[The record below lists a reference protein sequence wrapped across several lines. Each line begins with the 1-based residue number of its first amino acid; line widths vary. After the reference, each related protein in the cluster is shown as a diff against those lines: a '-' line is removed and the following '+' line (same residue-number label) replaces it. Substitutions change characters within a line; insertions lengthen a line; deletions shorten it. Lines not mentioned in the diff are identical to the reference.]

1 MHPLLPIGFRRL
13 GRLAV
18 LCCLLLSVWHAP
30 AARADSDDSEGA
42 ASPTPALGVFQNDGD
57 VGTVLHPGS
66 AHFDAAHGTYTVT
79 GSGENMWFG
88 EDDFHYVWTKVSG
101 DVALTA
107 DIAFV
112 GDRGNPHRKA
122 VLMIRQSLDGGSKAV
137 DIAQHGNGLTSLQF
151 RATDGG
157 PSHEIRSN
165 IAAPQTVRIEK
176 RGDLFY
182 AFISGSDGKLHP
194 TGASTKLA
202 LTGPF
207 YIGIGVSAHDK
218 DATETALFSH
228 VKLTP
233 LSPTTGKPVLYS
245 TLETVTIA
253 STDRRVAYIAPGD
266 LESPAWARDGKTIA
280 FTARH
285 DDATDGYTIPVSS
298 GPVTPQKMPSEAVRK
313 FPAVISTAKSEISPD
328 GQYIYFSTERSG
340 HAQIWRS
347 DPNGNAV
354 ERFLVSDTND
364 WFPHVSPDGKWLVFL
379 SYPPTVAGH
388 PANQDAVLN
397 LMSLEDRRVHVL
409 AILLGGEGTINLPS
423 WSPDSSQLAFISYEL
438 LAPGDC
444 TQ

>member
-1 MHPLLPIGFRRL
+1 MHPPLPTRFA
-13 GRLAV
+13 RLAV
-18 LCCLLLSVWHAP
+18 FCCLLLSMWHVP

-42 ASPTPALGVFQNDGD
+42 ASPGPSLGVFQNDSD

-79 GSGENMWFG
+79 GGGENMWFG

-107 DIAFV
+107 DIAFG

-157 PSHEIRSN
+157 PTHEIRSN

-182 AFISGSDGKLHP
+182 AFLSGSDGKLHP
-194 TGASTKLA
+194 TGASTKLG

-218 DATETALFSH
+218 DVTETALFSH

-233 LSPTTGKPVLYS
+233 LSPATGKPVLYS
-245 TLETVTIA
+245 SLETVTIA
-253 STDRRVAYIAPGD
+253 STDRRVAYVAPGD
-266 LESPAWARDGKTIA
+266 LESPTWSRDGKTIA

-285 DDATDGYTIPVSS
+285 DDATDGYTIPVSG
-298 GPVTPQKMPSEAVRK
+298 GPVTPQKTASEAVRK
-313 FPAVISTAKSEISPD
+313 FPAVIPTAKPEISPD

-340 HAQIWRS
+340 HAQLWRS
-347 DPNGNAV
+347 DPNGDAV

-388 PANQDAVLN
+388 PANQDVVLN

-409 AILLGGEGTINLPS
+409 ATLLGGEGTINLPS

>member
-1 MHPLLPIGFRRL
+1 MHPLLPIRFRRL

-18 LCCLLLSVWHAP
+18 LSCSLLCTLP
-30 AARADSDDSEGA
+30 GLAARAACPGGA
-42 ASPTPALGVFQNDGD
+42 EAPASSLGIFQGEGD

-66 AHFDAAHGTYTVT
+66 AHFDATHDTYTVA

-88 EDDFHYVWTKVSG
+88 EDDFHFVWTKVSG

-107 DIAFV
+107 SIAFV

-122 VLMIRQSLDGGSKAV
+122 VLMIRQSLDGGSKTV

-157 PSHEIRSN
+157 PAHEIQSN
-165 IAAPQTVRIEK
+165 ITAPQTVRIEK
-176 RGDLFY
+176 RGDFFY
-182 AFISGSDGKLHP
+182 AFLSGSDGKLHP
-194 TGASTKLA
+194 AGASTKLA

-218 DATETALFSH
+218 NVTETALFSH

-233 LSPTTGKPVLYS
+233 LSPATGKPVLYS
-245 TLETVTIA
+245 TLETITIA
-253 STDRRVAYIAPGD
+253 SADRRVSYVAPGD
-266 LESPAWARDGKTIA
+266 LESPTWSRDGNTIA
-280 FTARH
+280 FTERH
-285 DDATDGYTIPVSS
+285 DNATDGYTIPVRS
-298 GPVTPQKMPSEAVRK
+298 GPVTPQKMPPEAVRK
-313 FPAVISTAKSEISPD
+313 FPAVISTTKPEISPD

-340 HAQIWRS
+340 HAQIWRR
-347 DPNGNAV
+347 DPYGSAQ
-354 ERFLVSDTND
+354 ERLLLSDTND

-388 PANQDAVLN
+388 PANQDVVLN

-409 AILLGGEGTINLPS
+409 ATLLGGEGTINLPS
-423 WSPDSSQLAFISYEL
+423 WSPDSSQLAFTSYEL
-438 LAPGDC
+438 LNPGDC